1 MSSPES
7 MNAALSGNSTST
19 RALTEFSKRQPN
31 EGQLLIKVYTPFYTF
46 YEGDARSL
54 SAVNESGLFDILPGH
69 HNFITML
76 QSCDIIIQTVDDK
89 VEIPIVRG
97 LLHIKK
103 DKLTVFL
110 DV

>member
-1 MSSPES
+1 MSASKGIDAS
-7 MNAALSGNSTST
+7 LAGNSTST
-19 RALTEFSKRQPN
+19 TGLTEFTKRQPN
-31 EGQLLIKVYTPFYTF
+31 KGQLLVKVYTPFYTF
-46 YEGDARSL
+46 YEGDAQSL
-54 SAVNESGLFDILPGH
+54 SAVNETGLFDILPGH

-76 QSCDIIIQTVDDK
+76 QACDIVIKTSDDQA
-89 VEIPIVRG
+89 EIPIVRG